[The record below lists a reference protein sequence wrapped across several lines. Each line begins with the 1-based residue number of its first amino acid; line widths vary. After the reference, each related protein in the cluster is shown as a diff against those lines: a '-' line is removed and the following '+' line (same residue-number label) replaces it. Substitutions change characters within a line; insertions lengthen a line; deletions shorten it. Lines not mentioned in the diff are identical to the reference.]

1 MTSATGETKIENAR
15 RTKQVHQLLI
25 NGGRMR
31 RKGILVGALA
41 FALAFAGIGINASSA
56 QASGTVITIWH
67 NLGDTQN
74 ATAVKGLTDAY
85 TKLHPDVTFKL
96 VSQPAD
102 NYFALLQ
109 AAAISKKGPDMALMW
124 TGLFALQ
131 YKSYLQNLKGVVPAS
146 ALAKEGSLNWS
157 SPNFDAANGP
167 YVMPFDRQ
175 FYIGFYNKAAFKK
188 AGVAAV
194 PSNWN
199 ELYAAC
205 SKLKTA
211 GYTPIVYGNGG
222 QSLGALYY
230 PWYDA
235 SYIAIGENATTGI
248 HDLYSGKNQWN
259 SAANVAAYTK
269 YAALKTKGCTNS
281 DVLTKTNNLD
291 DFLGGKAAMII
302 DGTWDTKKF
311 TDKMGTNVAAFV
323 PPFSDSPIKGVVE
336 FAGQGLSLTSYSK
349 NKTAVAAFMAF
360 MATPA
365 AAKVV
370 DGAGLISNVIGST
383 TSNPV
388 NQQMLDFAAKG
399 GYSRFPMLDN
409 VLQGDVVDAGNKILP
424 SILGGKTSVAGGLK
438 QMAQVWANLAPA
450 KRGNSYQ

>member
-1 MTSATGETKIENAR
+1 
-15 RTKQVHQLLI
+15 
-25 NGGRMR
+25 MR

-41 FALAFAGIGINASSA
+41 CALGLAGIGVNATTA
-56 QASGTVITIWH
+56 NAAVTTITIWH

-74 ATAVKGLTDAY
+74 ATAVTALTDAY
-85 TKLHPDVTFKL
+85 AKAHPDVAFKL

-109 AAAISKKGPDMALMW
+109 AAAVSKKGPDLALMW

-131 YKSYLQNLKGVVPAS
+131 YKSYLKNLKGVVSSA
-146 ALAKEGSLNWS
+146 ALAREGSLSWS
-157 SPNFDAANGP
+157 SPEFNTANGP

-175 FYIGFYNKAAFKK
+175 FYIGFYNKAAFAK
-188 AGVAAV
+188 AKVVAV
-194 PSNWN
+194 PTNWN

-205 SKLKTA
+205 GKLKSA

-235 SYIAIGENATTGI
+235 SYIAIGQSSVSGLKS
-248 HDLYSGKNQWN
+248 LYSGKNQWN
-259 SAANVAAYTK
+259 SAANIDSYTK
-269 YAALKTKGCTNS
+269 YAALKSKGCTNA
-281 DVLTKTNNLD
+281 DILTKTNNVE
-291 DFLGGKAAMII
+291 DFIGGKAAMII

-311 TDKMGTNVAAFV
+311 TDAMGKNVAAFV
-323 PPFSDSPIKGVVE
+323 PPFSDKAIKGVVE
-336 FAGQGLSLTSYSK
+336 FAGQGLSMTSYSK
-349 NKTAVAAFMAF
+349 NQKAATAFLEFMTT
-360 MATPA
+360 MD
-365 AAKVV
+365 AAKIV
-370 DGAGLISNVIGST
+370 DAAGLISNVNGST

-399 GYSRFPMLDN
+399 GYTRYPMLDN

-424 SILGGKTSVAGGLK
+424 SILGGKTSVVGGLK
-438 QMAQVWANLAPA
+438 QMAQVWNNLSTE
-450 KRGNSYQ
+450 KRGNSYK

>member
-1 MTSATGETKIENAR
+1 MPKR
-15 RTKQVHQLLI
+15 R
-25 NGGRMR
+25 
-31 RKGILVGALA
+31 ILVSALA
-41 FALAFAGIGINASSA
+41 FALALAITGFNVTSANAGAK
-56 QASGTVITIWH
+56 TTITIWH

-74 ATAVKGLTDAY
+74 AMAVKALTQAY
-85 TKLHPDVTFKL
+85 TKSHPNITFNL

-109 AAAISKKGPDMALMW
+109 AAAVSKKGPDLVLMW

-131 YKSYLQNLKGVVPAS
+131 YKSYLTNLKGIVPAA
-146 ALAKEGSLNWS
+146 ALAREGSLNWS
-157 SPNFDAANGP
+157 SPNFNAANGP

-175 FYIGFYNKAAFKK
+175 FYIGFYNKAALKK
-188 AGVAAV
+188 AGVPAV
-194 PSNWN
+194 PTTWN
-199 ELYAAC
+199 QLYAAC
-205 SKLKTA
+205 KKLKTA

-235 SYIAIGENATTGI
+235 SYIAIGQSSVSGLR
-248 HDLYSGKNQWN
+248 DLYNGKNQWN
-259 SAANVAAYTK
+259 SKANIASYTK
-269 YAALKTKGCTNS
+269 YAALKSKGCTNS

-311 TDKMGTNVAAFV
+311 TDKMGDNVAAFV
-323 PPFSDSPIKGVVE
+323 PPFSDKPIKGVVE

-349 NKTAVAAFMAF
+349 NKK
-360 MATPA
+360 A
-365 AAKVV
+365 AAGFLEFMTTMSAAKIV
-370 DGAGLISNVIGST
+370 DGVGLISNVKGSV

-388 NQQMLDFAAKG
+388 NQQMLDFAAKK
-399 GYSRFPMLDN
+399 GYTRYPMLDN

-438 QMAQVWANLAPA
+438 QMAQVWANLLPD
-450 KRGNSYQ
+450 KRGNSYK

>member
-1 MTSATGETKIENAR
+1 MTSTTVAAVATNPT
-15 RTKQVHQLLI
+15 TTTT
-25 NGGRMR
+25 GGRMR
-31 RKGILVGALA
+31 NKSILVGALA
-41 FALAFAGIGINASSA
+41 FAMAFTGIGITASNAN
-56 QASGTVITIWH
+56 ASGTVITIWH
-67 NLGDTQN
+67 NLGTTQN

-96 VSQPAD
+96 VDQPAD

-131 YKSYLQNLKGVVPAS
+131 YKSYLQNLKGTVAAS
-146 ALAKEGSLNWS
+146 ALANVGSLNWS

-175 FYIGFYNKAAFKK
+175 FYVGFYNKAAFTK
-188 AGVAAV
+188 AGVKAV
-194 PSNWN
+194 PTTWT
-199 ELYAAC
+199 ELYSAC
-205 SKLKTA
+205 TKLKTA

-235 SYIAIGENATTGI
+235 SYIAIGQGATGMK
-248 HDLYSGKNQWN
+248 DLYTGANQWN
-259 SAANVAAYTK
+259 SAANVAAYKK
-269 YAALKTKGCTNS
+269 YAALKTAGCTNS

-302 DGTWDTKKF
+302 DGTWDTQKF
-311 TDKMGTNVAAFV
+311 TDKMGKNVAAFV
-323 PPFSDSPIKGVVE
+323 PPFSDKPIKGVVE
-336 FAGQGLSLTSYSK
+336 FAGQGLSMTNYSK
-349 NKTAVAAFMAF
+349 NKAAVAAFMAF

-370 DGAGLISNVIGST
+370 DAAGLISDVNGSV

-424 SILGGKTSVAGGLK
+424 AILGGTTSVTGGLK
-438 QMAQVWANLAPA
+438 QMAQVWNNLAPA
-450 KRGNSYQ
+450 KRGKTYN